1 MLIALFFAA
10 FLSGQTPPPAQGS
23 QQMASASETSTTPR
37 SRRDGV
43 VCRRETVMGS
53 NRPRRVCTTA
63 TDRDLRRQ
71 NADSIIERAT
81 NGNPT
86 NDPTMDGN

>member
-1 MLIALFFAA
+1 MLIAFFFAA
-10 FLSGQTPPPAQGS
+10 FLSGQTPPPAAAS
-23 QQMASASETSTTPR
+23 QTVSATEASTTPR

-53 NRPRRVCTTA
+53 NRPRRVCTSA
-63 TDRDLRRQ
+63 SDRDLRRQ
-71 NADSIIERAT
+71 NADSIIERTT

-86 NDPTMDGN
+86 NNPTLDGN